1 MLCEKIIKCI
11 AEKETVKVNADKPI
25 FKDCFNPKVLPEME
39 NVYNILMLNG
49 LQMIQE
55 IPNCS
60 I

>member
-11 AEKETVKVNADKPI
+11 AEKEIVKVNADKPL
-25 FKDCFNPKVLPEME
+25 FRDWFNPKVLPEME